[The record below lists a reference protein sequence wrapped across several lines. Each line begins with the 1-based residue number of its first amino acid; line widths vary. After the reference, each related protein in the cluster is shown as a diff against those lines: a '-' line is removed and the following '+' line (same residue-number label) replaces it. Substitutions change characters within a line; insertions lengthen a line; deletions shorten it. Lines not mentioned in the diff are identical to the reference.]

1 MKSTANKRKFDAEK
15 EAVKILRVAA
25 FCFSI
30 ISWLATAEG
39 LANYVFSND
48 WRVYVIS
55 FAIQSIL
62 FIFNLQLPTY
72 WEKLQLKKLKAFF
85 VILYILFLLASSIF
99 SFVYICTNAVY
110 MHKIGYTDISIIL
123 TSEYKEMWNQTD
135 KYIDEYKKYSLLHAS
150 SLLEDFTD
158 ISVDDESDSGHTL
171 SELKAIEREAEKK
184 YLDSQVN
191 YNNEV
196 DNLADVEKKRDAL
209 YDVRYARRGEYQQAE
224 EAVSQQLIITNDAKS
239 LMNSLEQDYKD
250 AQLAVLNYQP
260 SKEVLTQELLVEI
273 LSDKP
278 DPAVLSQEMD
288 ALNEAVFEL
297 GKSDD
302 YVSTFN
308 HMVEQTKALNMTI
321 SQYLTLVEIGENE
334 YGLTN
339 FLASVPDPNSET
351 FENDYE
357 LWCNE
362 WTEKLDLLE
371 TTINTLPVFESTNA
385 NDTISSV
392 VNISLLTEYDPQ
404 ALNEKIDKD
413 ARYYLSDMNDIE
425 KSFHLLRSKY
435 KFTPI
440 FSAALAVF
448 FDLASLAVGLFIH
461 LIDQND
467 SLSSQQDS

>member
-1 MKSTANKRKFDAEK
+1 MINTADKKRFDVEK
-15 EAVKILRVAA
+15 EAIKILRVAA

-30 ISWLATAEG
+30 ISWLATSEG

-72 WEKLQLKKLKAFF
+72 WKRLQLKKLKVFF
-85 VILYILFLLASSIF
+85 VFLYILFLLASSIF

-110 MHKIGYTDISIIL
+110 KHRIGYTDTSIIL
-123 TSEYKEMWNQTD
+123 TSEYKEIWNQTD
-135 KYIDEYKKYSLLHAS
+135 KYIDEYKKYLLLKAS
-150 SLLEDFTD
+150 SLLEDYTE
-158 ISVDDESDSGHTL
+158 ISDDESDSGYSL
-171 SELKAIEREAEKK
+171 SELQAIEREAEKK
-184 YLDSQVN
+184 YSDAQVN
-191 YNNEV
+191 YNNEA
-196 DNLADVEKKRDAL
+196 DYLANAEKKRDAL
-209 YDVRYARRGEYQQAE
+209 YDVRYARRKEFQQAE
-224 EAVSQQLIITNDAKS
+224 DAVSQQLIITNEAKS
-239 LMNSLEQDYKD
+239 VMNSLEQEYKD

-260 SKEVLTQELLVEI
+260 SKEILTQELLVEI

-278 DPAVLSQEMD
+278 DPIVLSQEMD
-288 ALNEAVFEL
+288 ALNEAVFNL
-297 GKSDD
+297 GKSDN

-321 SQYLTLVEIGENE
+321 SQYLILVEIEENE

-339 FLASVPDPNSET
+339 SHASVPDPNSKT
-351 FENDYE
+351 FESDYE
-357 LWCNE
+357 LWCSE
-362 WTEKLDLLE
+362 WSERLDLLE
-371 TTINTLPVFESTNA
+371 TTINTLPVYESRNE

-392 VNISLLTEYDPQ
+392 VNITLLNEYDPK
-404 ALNEKIDKD
+404 ALNVKIDRD
-413 ARYYLSDMNDIE
+413 VRYYLSDMNDIE
-425 KSFHLLRSKY
+425 KSFYLFLTKY

-461 LIDQND
+461 QIKQNN
-467 SLSSQQDS
+467 SVSSQHDS